1 MDLLSEKYAYGRT
14 LELESE
20 IGGGD
25 YDLIRVSG
33 LLEHDDWRQRIWDY
47 ADRLSHG
54 GTIFMYERH
63 GSFDPLLLTKYLML
77 TAGLRVTEYT
87 ATPDAYGHFFVAA
100 QKVKRTTNFL

>member
-1 MDLLSEKYAYGRT
+1 LSEKYAYGRT

-20 IGGGD
+20 VGGGG
-25 YDLIRVSG
+25 YDLIPLSG
-33 LLEHDDWRQRIWDY
+33 LLEHDDWRQRLWDY
-47 ADRLSHG
+47 SERLSHG

-77 TAGLRVTEYT
+77 TAGLQVTEYT

-100 QKVKRTTNFL
+100 QKVKRQVHVL